1 MEVCFNLR
9 LNMTMA
15 IFFSRAVKSSFKEL
29 MTLPAFEVLS
39 KNWKD
44 DILTEFNFIWKGEDR
59 ELCGIAMD
67 PVKFIKQYMVRFLG
81 RREMEGHLPEPGNY
95 QIQLKASL
103 FIAFSSAIPP
113 IDPI

>member
-1 MEVCFNLR
+1 MV
-9 LNMTMA
+9 
-15 IFFSRAVKSSFKEL
+15 IFFSRAIKSSFKEL
-29 MTLPAFEVLS
+29 MTLPAFEILS

-59 ELCGIAMD
+59 ELCGVAMD
-67 PVKFIKQYMVRFLG
+67 PVEFIKQYMVRFLG

-103 FIAFSSAIPP
+103 STIAFP
-113 IDPI
+113 IQEGLLGPNLLYFEGEEWQI